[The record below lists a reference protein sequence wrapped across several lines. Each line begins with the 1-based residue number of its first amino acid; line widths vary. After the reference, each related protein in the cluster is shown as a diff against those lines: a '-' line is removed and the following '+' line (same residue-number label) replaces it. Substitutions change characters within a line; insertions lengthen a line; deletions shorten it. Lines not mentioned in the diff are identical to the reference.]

1 MNYIEQAA
9 KFACIMII
17 YRQRSI
23 IYDFCY
29 KYLHLNLL
37 K

>member
-9 KFACIMII
+9 KFACLII
-17 YRQRSI
+17 YRQHTI
-23 IYDFCY
+23 IYDFSY
-29 KYLHLNLL
+29 IFLHLERL